1 MALPEYS
8 MNDLLESGAHFGHQ
22 KHRWNPKMEPYIFG
36 VRNNI
41 HILDLSQTIPMLY
54 QALTAVRDVT
64 KSGGRILFVGTK
76 RQGQEI
82 IANAANDCAQYYMNH
97 RWYGGTLTNWKTIS
111 KTIARLRTIEDSLDS
126 EESSG
131 LTKKEL
137 LKLNR
142 EKEKLDTSIGGIK
155 DMGGLP
161 DLIFVIDTVKE
172 QIAIQEATKLNIPIA
187 AVIDSNSNPEGITYP
202 IPGND
207 DSTKAIALYCDLI
220 SKAALDGIAQSQN
233 ETADSK
239 SIEKVKKSKKLEDAS
254 ATKEVNQDSELTV
267 QIAEEAKSE
276 GEEVK
281 IVEEISS
288 EEKETKPAK
297 DSSDKEKE
305 TEKPKKAAPKS
316 KDDSPIEVTSSKQE
330 EKVSKEVS
338 SKTEEGSE
346 SKE

>member
-1 MALPEYS
+1 MALPDYS
-8 MNDLLESGAHFGHQ
+8 MSELLEAGAHFGHQ
-22 KHRWNPKMEPYIFG
+22 KHRWNPKMEPFIFG

-41 HILDLSQTIPMLY
+41 HILDLSQTIPLLHR
-54 QALTAVRDVT
+54 ALTAVRDVT

-111 KTIARLRTIEDSLDS
+111 NTIKRLRTIEDLLDNDDL
-126 EESSG
+126 SG

-161 DLIFVIDTVKE
+161 DLIFVLDTVKE

-187 AVIDSNSNPEGITYP
+187 AVIDSNSNPDGITYP

-207 DSTKAIALYCDLI
+207 DSTKAISLFCDLI

-233 ETADSK
+233 ETSVQTETPSKVVKKRASKVKDSEVKETNSNDTDGNIELSLNSDEK
-239 SIEKVKKSKKLEDAS
+239 SIETDDAIK
-254 ATKEVNQDSELTV
+254 TSEL
-267 QIAEEAKSE
+267 KK
-276 GEEVK
+276 EEVSEN
-281 IVEEISS
+281 ISNDEEIKTES
-288 EEKETKPAK
+288 ETA
-297 DSSDKEKE
+297 D
-305 TEKPKKAAPKS
+305 
-316 KDDSPIEVTSSKQE
+316 
-330 EKVSKEVS
+330 EKVSE
-338 SKTEEGSE
+338 TSE
-346 SKE
+346 TGTSKEGEN

>member
-1 MALPEYS
+1 MALPDYS
-8 MNDLLESGAHFGHQ
+8 MSELLEAGAHFGHQ
-22 KHRWNPKMEPYIFG
+22 KHRWNPKMEPFIFG

-41 HILDLSQTIPMLY
+41 HILDLSQTIPLLHK
-54 QALTAVRDVT
+54 ALTAVRDVT

-111 KTIARLRTIEDSLDS
+111 NTIKRLRTIEDLLENDDL
-126 EESSG
+126 SG

-161 DLIFVIDTVKE
+161 DLIFVLDTVKE

-187 AVIDSNSNPEGITYP
+187 AIIDSNSNPDGVTYP

-207 DSTKAIALYCDLI
+207 DSTKSISLFCDLI

-233 ETADSK
+233 ETSADTKTAPKVTKNKNVKTKDVK
-239 SIEKVKKSKKLEDAS
+239 SDDDKAEDKEIKKKKSDKVEDSSVKKSVKKEEDKS
-254 ATKEVNQDSELTV
+254 KNSLSDEVIVAQSDA
-267 QIAEEAKSE
+267 I
-276 GEEVK
+276 EVK
-281 IVEEISS
+281 ASEIS
-288 EEKETKPAK
+288 EK
-297 DSSDKEKE
+297 KEK
-305 TEKPKKAAPKS
+305 
-316 KDDSPIEVTSSKQE
+316 
-330 EKVSKEVS
+330 
-338 SKTEEGSE
+338 
-346 SKE
+346 

>member
-1 MALPEYS
+1 VEVKPDKEVNMALPDYS
-8 MNDLLESGAHFGHQ
+8 MNELLEAGAHFGHQ
-22 KHRWNPKMEPYIFG
+22 KHRWNPKMEPFIFG

-41 HILDLSQTIPMLY
+41 HILDLSQTIPLLHR
-54 QALTAVRDVT
+54 ALTAVRDVT

-111 KTIARLRTIEDSLDS
+111 NTIKRLRSIEDLLDNDDL
-126 EESSG
+126 SG

-161 DLIFVIDTVKE
+161 DLIFVLDTVKE

-187 AVIDSNSNPEGITYP
+187 AVIDSNSDPEGITYP

-207 DSTKAIALYCDLI
+207 DSTKAISLFCDLI
-220 SKAALDGIAQSQN
+220 SKAALEGIAQSQN
-233 ETADSK
+233 ETSIKAETPAKVINKKSSKARDSEVKETNINDVDDDAEEFSNSNEK
-239 SIEKVKKSKKLEDAS
+239 SIETDDATKRSKSKK
-254 ATKEVNQDSELTV
+254 
-267 QIAEEAKSE
+267 
-276 GEEVK
+276 
-281 IVEEISS
+281 EEISENISNNEEIKNVS
-288 EEKETKPAK
+288 EPDNKKVSETSETKA
-297 DSSDKEKE
+297 
-305 TEKPKKAAPKS
+305 
-316 KDDSPIEVTSSKQE
+316 
-330 EKVSKEVS
+330 SKEDE
-338 SKTEEGSE
+338 K
-346 SKE
+346 

>member
-1 MALPEYS
+1 MALPDYS
-8 MNDLLESGAHFGHQ
+8 MSELLEAGAHFGHQ
-22 KHRWNPKMEPYIFG
+22 KHRWNPKMEPFIFG

-41 HILDLSQTIPMLY
+41 HILDLSQTIPLLHR
-54 QALTAVRDVT
+54 ALTAVRDVT

-82 IANAANDCAQYYMNH
+82 IANAANECAQYYMNH

-111 KTIARLRTIEDSLDS
+111 NTIKRLRTIEDLLDN
-126 EESSG
+126 EDLSG

-161 DLIFVIDTVKE
+161 DLIFVLDTVKE

-187 AVIDSNSNPEGITYP
+187 AVIDSNSNPDGITYP

-207 DSTKAIALYCDLI
+207 DSTKAISLFCDLI

-233 ETADSK
+233 ETSVQTETPPKGVKKRASKVKDSKVKETNSSDTDGNIELSLNSDEK
-239 SIEKVKKSKKLEDAS
+239 SIETDDAIK
-254 ATKEVNQDSELTV
+254 TSELKK
-267 QIAEEAKSE
+267 EEVSENISNDEEIKSE
-276 GEEVK
+276 
-281 IVEEISS
+281 S
-288 EEKETKPAK
+288 ETA
-297 DSSDKEKE
+297 D
-305 TEKPKKAAPKS
+305 
-316 KDDSPIEVTSSKQE
+316 
-330 EKVSKEVS
+330 EKVSETS
-338 SKTEEGSE
+338 ETEA
-346 SKE
+346 SKEDEK

>member
-1 MALPEYS
+1 MALPDYS
-8 MNDLLESGAHFGHQ
+8 MSELLEAGAHFGHQ
-22 KHRWNPKMEPYIFG
+22 KHRWNPKMEPFIFG

-41 HILDLSQTIPMLY
+41 HILDLSQTIPLLHK
-54 QALTAVRDVT
+54 ALTAVRDVT

-111 KTIARLRTIEDSLDS
+111 NTIKRLRTIEDLLENDDL
-126 EESSG
+126 SG

-161 DLIFVIDTVKE
+161 DLIFVLDTVKE

-187 AVIDSNSNPEGITYP
+187 AIIDSNSNPDGVTYP

-207 DSTKAIALYCDLI
+207 DSTKSISLFCDLI

-233 ETADSK
+233 ETSADTKTAPKVTNNKNVKTKDVK
-239 SIEKVKKSKKLEDAS
+239 SDDDKAEDKEIKKKKSDKVEDSSVKKSVKKEEDKS
-254 ATKEVNQDSELTV
+254 KNSLSDEVSVAQSDA
-267 QIAEEAKSE
+267 I
-276 GEEVK
+276 EVK
-281 IVEEISS
+281 ASEIS
-288 EEKETKPAK
+288 EK
-297 DSSDKEKE
+297 KEK
-305 TEKPKKAAPKS
+305 
-316 KDDSPIEVTSSKQE
+316 
-330 EKVSKEVS
+330 
-338 SKTEEGSE
+338 
-346 SKE
+346 

>member
-1 MALPEYS
+1 MALPDYS
-8 MNDLLESGAHFGHQ
+8 MSELLEAGAHFGHQ
-22 KHRWNPKMEPYIFG
+22 KHRWNPKMEPFIFG

-41 HILDLSQTIPMLY
+41 HILDLSQTIPLLHK
-54 QALTAVRDVT
+54 ALTAVRDVT

-111 KTIARLRTIEDSLDS
+111 NTIKRLRTIEDLLENDDL
-126 EESSG
+126 SG

-161 DLIFVIDTVKE
+161 DLIFVLDTVKE

-187 AVIDSNSNPEGITYP
+187 AIIDSNSNPDGVTYP

-207 DSTKAIALYCDLI
+207 DSTKSISLFCDLI

-233 ETADSK
+233 ETSADTKTAPKVTKNKNVKTKDVK
-239 SIEKVKKSKKLEDAS
+239 SDDDKAEDKEIKKKKSDKVEDSSVKKSVKKEEDKS
-254 ATKEVNQDSELTV
+254 KNSLSDEVSVAQSDA
-267 QIAEEAKSE
+267 I
-276 GEEVK
+276 EVK
-281 IVEEISS
+281 ASDISEK
-288 EEKETKPAK
+288 EEK
-297 DSSDKEKE
+297 
-305 TEKPKKAAPKS
+305 
-316 KDDSPIEVTSSKQE
+316 
-330 EKVSKEVS
+330 
-338 SKTEEGSE
+338 
-346 SKE
+346 

>member
-1 MALPEYS
+1 MALPDYS
-8 MNDLLESGAHFGHQ
+8 MSELLEAGAHFGHQ
-22 KHRWNPKMEPYIFG
+22 KHRWNPKMEPFIFG

-41 HILDLSQTIPMLY
+41 HILDLSQTIPLLHK
-54 QALTAVRDVT
+54 ALTAVRDVT

-111 KTIARLRTIEDSLDS
+111 NTIKRLRTIEDLLDNDDL
-126 EESSG
+126 SG

-161 DLIFVIDTVKE
+161 DLIFVLDTVKE

-187 AVIDSNSNPEGITYP
+187 AIIDSNSNPDGVTYP

-207 DSTKAIALYCDLI
+207 DSTKSISLFCGLI

-233 ETADSK
+233 EISTNTETAPKVTKNKTVKTKDTKSDDDKAEDKEIKKKKSDKVKDSA
-239 SIEKVKKSKKLEDAS
+239 VKKSEEKKEDKPKNPLSDEAS
-254 ATKEVNQDSELTV
+254 VAQSDA
-267 QIAEEAKSE
+267 I
-276 GEEVK
+276 EVK
-281 IVEEISS
+281 ALEISEK
-288 EEKETKPAK
+288 EEK
-297 DSSDKEKE
+297 
-305 TEKPKKAAPKS
+305 
-316 KDDSPIEVTSSKQE
+316 
-330 EKVSKEVS
+330 
-338 SKTEEGSE
+338 
-346 SKE
+346 

>member
-1 MALPEYS
+1 MALPDYS
-8 MNDLLESGAHFGHQ
+8 MSELLEAGAHFGHQ
-22 KHRWNPKMEPYIFG
+22 KHRWNPKMEPFIFG

-41 HILDLSQTIPMLY
+41 HILDLSQTIPLLHR
-54 QALTAVRDVT
+54 ALTAVRDVT

-111 KTIARLRTIEDSLDS
+111 NTIKRLRTIEDLLDN
-126 EESSG
+126 EDLSG

-161 DLIFVIDTVKE
+161 DLIFVLDTVKE

-187 AVIDSNSNPEGITYP
+187 ALIDSNSDPDGITYP

-207 DSTKAIALYCDLI
+207 DSTKAISLFCDLI
-220 SKAALDGIAQSQN
+220 SKAALEGIAQSQN
-233 ETADSK
+233 ETSVQTETAQKVVKKKASKAKNSKVKDANNDGKGDNIEESVNSNEK
-239 SIEKVKKSKKLEDAS
+239 SIETDDN
-254 ATKEVNQDSELTV
+254 TKTSELKKNEV
-267 QIAEEAKSE
+267 SE
-276 GEEVK
+276 NLSND
-281 IVEEISS
+281 EEIKT
-288 EEKETKPAK
+288 EPEPA
-297 DSSDKEKE
+297 
-305 TEKPKKAAPKS
+305 
-316 KDDSPIEVTSSKQE
+316 E
-330 EKVSKEVS
+330 EKVSETSEKEAS
-338 SKTEEGSE
+338 EED
-346 SKE
+346 KK

>member
-1 MALPEYS
+1 MALPDYS
-8 MNDLLESGAHFGHQ
+8 MSELLEAGAHFGHQ
-22 KHRWNPKMEPYIFG
+22 KHRWNPKMEPFIFG

-41 HILDLSQTIPMLY
+41 HILDLSQTIPLLHR
-54 QALTAVRDVT
+54 ALTAVRDVT

-111 KTIARLRTIEDSLDS
+111 NTIKRLRTIEDLLDNDDL
-126 EESSG
+126 SG

-161 DLIFVIDTVKE
+161 DLIFVLDTVKE

-187 AVIDSNSNPEGITYP
+187 AVIDSNSNPDGITYP

-207 DSTKAIALYCDLI
+207 DSTKAISLFCDLI

-233 ETADSK
+233 ETSVQTETPPKVVKKRASKVKDSEVKEANGNDTDDNIELSLNSDEK
-239 SIEKVKKSKKLEDAS
+239 SIETDDAIK
-254 ATKEVNQDSELTV
+254 TSEL
-267 QIAEEAKSE
+267 KK
-276 GEEVK
+276 EEVSEN
-281 IVEEISS
+281 ISNDEEIKTES
-288 EEKETKPAK
+288 ETADEKISET
-297 DSSDKEKE
+297 SE
-305 TEKPKKAAPKS
+305 TEA
-316 KDDSPIEVTSSKQE
+316 
-330 EKVSKEVS
+330 SKEDE
-338 SKTEEGSE
+338 K
-346 SKE
+346 

>member
-1 MALPEYS
+1 VEVKPDKEVNMALPDYS
-8 MNDLLESGAHFGHQ
+8 MSELLEAGAHFGHQ
-22 KHRWNPKMEPYIFG
+22 KHRWNPKMEPFIFG

-41 HILDLSQTIPMLY
+41 HILDLSQTIPLLHR
-54 QALTAVRDVT
+54 ALTAVRDVT

-111 KTIARLRTIEDSLDS
+111 NTIKRLRTIEDLLDNDDL
-126 EESSG
+126 SG

-161 DLIFVIDTVKE
+161 DLIFVLDTVKE

-187 AVIDSNSNPEGITYP
+187 AIIDSNSNPDGVTYP

-207 DSTKAIALYCDLI
+207 DSTKSISLFCDLI

-233 ETADSK
+233 ETSTDTETAPKVTKNKNVKTKDVKSDDDKAEEKEIKTNKSDKTEDSA
-239 SIEKVKKSKKLEDAS
+239 VKK
-254 ATKEVNQDSELTV
+254 
-267 QIAEEAKSE
+267 
-276 GEEVK
+276 
-281 IVEEISS
+281 S
-288 EEKETKPAK
+288 EEKEEDESKNPLSDEGDEASVAK
-297 DSSDKEKE
+297 SDS
-305 TEKPKKAAPKS
+305 
-316 KDDSPIEVTSSKQE
+316 IE
-330 EKVSKEVS
+330 EKVSEISEKEE
-338 SKTEEGSE
+338 K
-346 SKE
+346 

>member
-1 MALPEYS
+1 MALPDYS
-8 MNDLLESGAHFGHQ
+8 MSELLEAGAHFGHQ
-22 KHRWNPKMEPYIFG
+22 KHRWNPKMEPFIFG

-41 HILDLSQTIPMLY
+41 HILDLSQTIPLLHR
-54 QALTAVRDVT
+54 ALTAVRDVT

-111 KTIARLRTIEDSLDS
+111 NTIKRLRTIEDLLENDDL
-126 EESSG
+126 SG

-161 DLIFVIDTVKE
+161 DLIFVLDTVKE

-187 AVIDSNSNPEGITYP
+187 AIIDSNSNPDGVTYP

-207 DSTKAIALYCDLI
+207 DSTKSISLFCDLI

-233 ETADSK
+233 ETSADTKTAPKVTKNKNVKTKDVK
-239 SIEKVKKSKKLEDAS
+239 SDEDKAEDKEIKTKKSDKIEDSPVKKSKEKEEDESKNPSSDLES
-254 ATKEVNQDSELTV
+254 V
-267 QIAEEAKSE
+267 AKS
-276 GEEVK
+276 
-281 IVEEISS
+281 
-288 EEKETKPAK
+288 
-297 DSSDKEKE
+297 DS
-305 TEKPKKAAPKS
+305 T
-316 KDDSPIEVTSSKQE
+316 E
-330 EKVSKEVS
+330 EKVLEISEKEE
-338 SKTEEGSE
+338 K
-346 SKE
+346 

>member
-1 MALPEYS
+1 MALPDYS
-8 MNDLLESGAHFGHQ
+8 MSELLEAGAHFGHQ
-22 KHRWNPKMEPYIFG
+22 KHRWNPKMEPFIFG

-41 HILDLSQTIPMLY
+41 HILDLSQTIPLLHR
-54 QALTAVRDVT
+54 ALTAVRDVT

-111 KTIARLRTIEDSLDS
+111 NTIKRLRTIEDLLDNDDL
-126 EESSG
+126 SG

-161 DLIFVIDTVKE
+161 DLIFVLDTVKE

-187 AVIDSNSNPEGITYP
+187 AIIDSNSNPDGVTYP

-207 DSTKAIALYCDLI
+207 DSTKSISLFCDLI

-233 ETADSK
+233 ETSADTKTAPKVTKNKNVKTKDVKTDDDKAEDKEIKKKK
-239 SIEKVKKSKKLEDAS
+239 SDKVEDSSVKKSVKKEEDKS
-254 ATKEVNQDSELTV
+254 KNSLSDEVSVAQSDA
-267 QIAEEAKSE
+267 I
-276 GEEVK
+276 EVK
-281 IVEEISS
+281 ASEIS
-288 EEKETKPAK
+288 EK
-297 DSSDKEKE
+297 KEK
-305 TEKPKKAAPKS
+305 
-316 KDDSPIEVTSSKQE
+316 
-330 EKVSKEVS
+330 
-338 SKTEEGSE
+338 
-346 SKE
+346 

>member
-1 MALPEYS
+1 MALPDYS
-8 MNDLLESGAHFGHQ
+8 MSELLEAGAHFGHQ
-22 KHRWNPKMEPYIFG
+22 KHRWNPKMEPFIFG

-41 HILDLSQTIPMLY
+41 HILDLSQTIPLLHR
-54 QALTAVRDVT
+54 ALTAVRDVT

-111 KTIARLRTIEDSLDS
+111 NTIKRLRTIEDLLDNDDL
-126 EESSG
+126 SG

-161 DLIFVIDTVKE
+161 DLIFVLDTVKE

-187 AVIDSNSNPEGITYP
+187 AVIDSNSDPDGITYP

-207 DSTKAIALYCDLI
+207 DSTKAISLFCDLI

-233 ETADSK
+233 ETSVQTETPPKVVKKRASKVKDSEVKETNSNDTDGNIELSLNSDEK
-239 SIEKVKKSKKLEDAS
+239 SIETDDAIK
-254 ATKEVNQDSELTV
+254 TSEL
-267 QIAEEAKSE
+267 KK
-276 GEEVK
+276 EEVSEN
-281 IVEEISS
+281 ISNDEEIKTES
-288 EEKETKPAK
+288 ETA
-297 DSSDKEKE
+297 D
-305 TEKPKKAAPKS
+305 
-316 KDDSPIEVTSSKQE
+316 
-330 EKVSKEVS
+330 EKVSETS
-338 SKTEEGSE
+338 ETEA
-346 SKE
+346 SKEDEK

>member
-1 MALPEYS
+1 MALPDYS
-8 MNDLLESGAHFGHQ
+8 MSELLEAGAHFGHQ
-22 KHRWNPKMEPYIFG
+22 KHRWNPKMEPFIFG

-41 HILDLSQTIPMLY
+41 HILDLSQTIPLLHR
-54 QALTAVRDVT
+54 ALTAVRDVT

-111 KTIARLRTIEDSLDS
+111 NTIKRLRTIEDLLDN
-126 EESSG
+126 EDLSG

-161 DLIFVIDTVKE
+161 DLIFVLDTVKE

-187 AVIDSNSNPEGITYP
+187 ALIDSNSDPDGITYP

-207 DSTKAIALYCDLI
+207 DSTKAISLFCDLI
-220 SKAALDGIAQSQN
+220 SKAALEGIAQSQN
-233 ETADSK
+233 ETSVQTETAQKVVKKKASKAKNSKVKDANNDGKGDNIEESVNSDEK
-239 SIEKVKKSKKLEDAS
+239 SIETDDDTKS
-254 ATKEVNQDSELTV
+254 SELKKDEV
-267 QIAEEAKSE
+267 SE
-276 GEEVK
+276 NL
-281 IVEEISS
+281 SN
-288 EEKETKPAK
+288 
-297 DSSDKEKE
+297 DKEIKTEPE
-305 TEKPKKAAPKS
+305 TAEK
-316 KDDSPIEVTSSKQE
+316 
-330 EKVSKEVS
+330 KVSKTSEKEAS
-338 SKTEEGSE
+338 EED
-346 SKE
+346 KK

>member
-1 MALPEYS
+1 MALPDYS
-8 MNDLLESGAHFGHQ
+8 MSELLEAGAHFGHQ
-22 KHRWNPKMEPYIFG
+22 KHRWNPKMEPFIFG

-41 HILDLSQTIPMLY
+41 HILDLSQTIPLLHR
-54 QALTAVRDVT
+54 ALTAVRDVT

-111 KTIARLRTIEDSLDS
+111 NTIKRLRTIEDLLENDDL
-126 EESSG
+126 SG

-161 DLIFVIDTVKE
+161 DLIFVLDTVKE

-187 AVIDSNSNPEGITYP
+187 AIIDSNSNPDGVTYP

-207 DSTKAIALYCDLI
+207 DSTKSISLFCDLI

-233 ETADSK
+233 ETSADTKTAPKVAKNKNVKTKDDKTEDDKAEDKEIKMKK
-239 SIEKVKKSKKLEDAS
+239 SDKSEVNAVKK
-254 ATKEVNQDSELTV
+254 
-267 QIAEEAKSE
+267 
-276 GEEVK
+276 
-281 IVEEISS
+281 S
-288 EEKETKPAK
+288 EEKEEHDSKNPSSHEERVTKS
-297 DSSDKEKE
+297 DS
-305 TEKPKKAAPKS
+305 T
-316 KDDSPIEVTSSKQE
+316 E
-330 EKVSKEVS
+330 EKVSEISEKEE
-338 SKTEEGSE
+338 K
-346 SKE
+346 

>member
-1 MALPEYS
+1 MALPDYS
-8 MNDLLESGAHFGHQ
+8 MSELLEAGAHFGHQ
-22 KHRWNPKMEPYIFG
+22 KHRWNPKMEPFIFG

-41 HILDLSQTIPMLY
+41 HILDLSQTIPLLHK
-54 QALTAVRDVT
+54 ALTAVRDVT

-111 KTIARLRTIEDSLDS
+111 NTIKRLRTIEDLLENEDL
-126 EESSG
+126 SG

-161 DLIFVIDTVKE
+161 DLIFVLDTVKE

-187 AVIDSNSNPEGITYP
+187 AIIDSNSNPDGVTYP

-207 DSTKAIALYCDLI
+207 DSTKSISLFCDLI

-233 ETADSK
+233 ETSADTKTAPKVAKNKNVKTKDDKTEDDKAEDKEIKMKK
-239 SIEKVKKSKKLEDAS
+239 SDKSEVNAVKK
-254 ATKEVNQDSELTV
+254 
-267 QIAEEAKSE
+267 
-276 GEEVK
+276 
-281 IVEEISS
+281 S
-288 EEKETKPAK
+288 EEKEEHDSKNPSSHEESVTKS
-297 DSSDKEKE
+297 DS
-305 TEKPKKAAPKS
+305 T
-316 KDDSPIEVTSSKQE
+316 E
-330 EKVSKEVS
+330 EKVSEISEKEE
-338 SKTEEGSE
+338 K
-346 SKE
+346 K

>member
-1 MALPEYS
+1 MALPDYS
-8 MNDLLESGAHFGHQ
+8 MSELLEAGAHFGHQ
-22 KHRWNPKMEPYIFG
+22 KHRWNPKMEPFIFG

-41 HILDLSQTIPMLY
+41 HILDLSQTIPLLHR
-54 QALTAVRDVT
+54 ALTAVRDVT

-111 KTIARLRTIEDSLDS
+111 NTIKRLRTIEDLLDNDDL
-126 EESSG
+126 SG

-161 DLIFVIDTVKE
+161 DLIFVLDTVKE

-187 AVIDSNSNPEGITYP
+187 AVIDSNSNPDGITYP

-207 DSTKAIALYCDLI
+207 DSTKAISLFCDLI
-220 SKAALDGIAQSQN
+220 SKAALDGIAQYQN
-233 ETADSK
+233 ETSVQTETPPKVVKKKASKVKDSEVKETNSNDTGGSIELSLNSDEK
-239 SIEKVKKSKKLEDAS
+239 SIETDDAIKTPELKK
-254 ATKEVNQDSELTV
+254 
-267 QIAEEAKSE
+267 
-276 GEEVK
+276 EEVSEN
-281 IVEEISS
+281 ISNDEEIKTES
-288 EEKETKPAK
+288 EPA
-297 DSSDKEKE
+297 D
-305 TEKPKKAAPKS
+305 
-316 KDDSPIEVTSSKQE
+316 
-330 EKVSKEVS
+330 EKVSETS
-338 SKTEEGSE
+338 ETEA
-346 SKE
+346 SKEDEK

>member
-1 MALPEYS
+1 VEVKPDKEVNMALPDYS
-8 MNDLLESGAHFGHQ
+8 MSELLEAGAHFGHQ
-22 KHRWNPKMEPYIFG
+22 KHRWNPKMEPFIFG

-41 HILDLSQTIPMLY
+41 HILDLSQTIPLLHR
-54 QALTAVRDVT
+54 ALTAVRDVT

-111 KTIARLRTIEDSLDS
+111 NTIKRLRTIEDLLDNDDL
-126 EESSG
+126 SG

-161 DLIFVIDTVKE
+161 DLIFVLDTVKE

-187 AVIDSNSNPEGITYP
+187 AIIDSNSNPDGVTYP

-207 DSTKAIALYCDLI
+207 DSTKSISLFCDLI

-233 ETADSK
+233 ETS
-239 SIEKVKKSKKLEDAS
+239 
-254 ATKEVNQDSELTV
+254 TDSETSPKV
-267 QIAEEAKSE
+267 TKNKNVKAKDTKSE
-276 GEEVK
+276 GDKAEDK
-281 IVEEISS
+281 EIKAKKSDKTGDSALKKS
-288 EEKETKPAK
+288 EEKEEDESKSSLSDEASVA
-297 DSSDKEKE
+297 DS
-305 TEKPKKAAPKS
+305 
-316 KDDSPIEVTSSKQE
+316 DSIE
-330 EKVSKEVS
+330 EKVSEISEKEE
-338 SKTEEGSE
+338 K
-346 SKE
+346 

>member
-1 MALPEYS
+1 MALPDYS
-8 MNDLLESGAHFGHQ
+8 MSELLEAGAHFGHQ
-22 KHRWNPKMEPYIFG
+22 KHRWNPKMEPFIFG

-41 HILDLSQTIPMLY
+41 HILDLSQTIPLLHK
-54 QALTAVRDVT
+54 ALTAVRDVT

-111 KTIARLRTIEDSLDS
+111 NTIKRLRTIEDLLDNDDL
-126 EESSG
+126 SG

-161 DLIFVIDTVKE
+161 DLIFVLDTVKE

-187 AVIDSNSNPEGITYP
+187 AIIDSNSNPDGVTYP

-207 DSTKAIALYCDLI
+207 DSTKSISLFCDLI

-233 ETADSK
+233 ETSTDTETAPKVTKNKNVKTKDVKSDDDKAEDKEIKKKKSDKVEDS
-239 SIEKVKKSKKLEDAS
+239 SVKKSVKKEEDKS
-254 ATKEVNQDSELTV
+254 KNSLSDEVSVAQSDA
-267 QIAEEAKSE
+267 I
-276 GEEVK
+276 EVK
-281 IVEEISS
+281 ASEISEK
-288 EEKETKPAK
+288 EEK
-297 DSSDKEKE
+297 
-305 TEKPKKAAPKS
+305 
-316 KDDSPIEVTSSKQE
+316 
-330 EKVSKEVS
+330 
-338 SKTEEGSE
+338 
-346 SKE
+346 

>member
-1 MALPEYS
+1 MALPDYS
-8 MNDLLESGAHFGHQ
+8 MSELLEAGAHFGHQ
-22 KHRWNPKMEPYIFG
+22 KHRWNPKMEPFIFG

-41 HILDLSQTIPMLY
+41 HILDLSQTIPLLHK
-54 QALTAVRDVT
+54 ALTAVRDVT

-111 KTIARLRTIEDSLDS
+111 NTIKRLRTIEDLLENDDL
-126 EESSG
+126 SG

-161 DLIFVIDTVKE
+161 DLIFVLDTVKE

-187 AVIDSNSNPEGITYP
+187 AIIDSNSNPDGVTYP

-207 DSTKAIALYCDLI
+207 DSTKSISLFCDLI

-233 ETADSK
+233 ETSADTKTAPKVTKNKNVKTKDVK
-239 SIEKVKKSKKLEDAS
+239 SDDGKAEDKEIKKKKSDKVEDSSVKKSVKKEEDKS
-254 ATKEVNQDSELTV
+254 KNSLSDEVSVAQSDA
-267 QIAEEAKSE
+267 I
-276 GEEVK
+276 EVK
-281 IVEEISS
+281 ASEISEK
-288 EEKETKPAK
+288 EEK
-297 DSSDKEKE
+297 
-305 TEKPKKAAPKS
+305 
-316 KDDSPIEVTSSKQE
+316 
-330 EKVSKEVS
+330 
-338 SKTEEGSE
+338 
-346 SKE
+346 

>member
-1 MALPEYS
+1 MALPDYS
-8 MNDLLESGAHFGHQ
+8 MSELLEAGAHFGHQ
-22 KHRWNPKMEPYIFG
+22 KHRWNPKMEPFIFG

-41 HILDLSQTIPMLY
+41 HILDLSQTIPLLHR
-54 QALTAVRDVT
+54 ALTAVRDVT

-111 KTIARLRTIEDSLDS
+111 NTIKRLRTIEDLLDNDDL
-126 EESSG
+126 SG

-161 DLIFVIDTVKE
+161 DLIFVLDTVKE

-187 AVIDSNSNPEGITYP
+187 AIIDSNSNPDGVTYP

-207 DSTKAIALYCDLI
+207 DSTKSISLFCDLI

-233 ETADSK
+233 ETSTDTETAPKVTKNKNVKTKDVKSDDDKAEEKEIKTSK
-239 SIEKVKKSKKLEDAS
+239 SDKTEDSAVKKS
-254 ATKEVNQDSELTV
+254 
-267 QIAEEAKSE
+267 EEKSE
-276 GEEVK
+276 DESKNPLSDEA
-281 IVEEISS
+281 IV
-288 EEKETKPAK
+288 A
-297 DSSDKEKE
+297 DS
-305 TEKPKKAAPKS
+305 
-316 KDDSPIEVTSSKQE
+316 DSIE
-330 EKVSKEVS
+330 EKVSEISEKEE
-338 SKTEEGSE
+338 K
-346 SKE
+346 

>member
-1 MALPEYS
+1 MALPDYS
-8 MNDLLESGAHFGHQ
+8 MSELLEAGAHFGHQ
-22 KHRWNPKMEPYIFG
+22 KHRWNPKMEPFIFD

-41 HILDLSQTIPMLY
+41 HILDLSQTIPLLHR
-54 QALTAVRDVT
+54 ALSAVRDVT

-111 KTIARLRTIEDSLDS
+111 NTIKRLRTIEDLLDN
-126 EESSG
+126 EDLSG

-187 AVIDSNSNPEGITYP
+187 AVIDSNSDPDGITYP

-207 DSTKAIALYCDLI
+207 DSTKAISLFCDLI

-233 ETADSK
+233 ETSVQK
-239 SIEKVKKSKKLEDAS
+239 ETSPKVKKNKSSKVKNS
-254 ATKEVNQDSELTV
+254 EVNKNNSDDTEGYVEKSLNSDEISVDNNDSTRASEL
-267 QIAEEAKSE
+267 
-276 GEEVK
+276 
-281 IVEEISS
+281 
-288 EEKETKPAK
+288 
-297 DSSDKEKE
+297 
-305 TEKPKKAAPKS
+305 KK
-316 KDDSPIEVTSSKQE
+316 
-330 EKVSKEVS
+330 EKVSKKLSNDEEV
-338 SKTEEGSE
+338 KTVSEPDEKKLSE
-346 SKE
+346 SSEKETSEEDEK

>member
-1 MALPEYS
+1 MALPDYS
-8 MNDLLESGAHFGHQ
+8 MSELLEAGAHFGHQ
-22 KHRWNPKMEPYIFG
+22 KHRWNPKMEPFIFG

-41 HILDLSQTIPMLY
+41 HILDLSQTIPLLHK
-54 QALTAVRDVT
+54 ALTAVRDVT

-111 KTIARLRTIEDSLDS
+111 NTIKRLRTIEDLLENDDL
-126 EESSG
+126 SG

-161 DLIFVIDTVKE
+161 DLIFVLDTVKE

-187 AVIDSNSNPEGITYP
+187 AIIDSNSNPDGVTYP

-207 DSTKAIALYCDLI
+207 DSTKSISLFCDLI

-233 ETADSK
+233 ETSADTKTAPKVTKNKNVKTKDVK
-239 SIEKVKKSKKLEDAS
+239 SDDDKAEDKEIKKKKSDKVEDSSVKKSVKKEEDKS
-254 ATKEVNQDSELTV
+254 KNSLSDEVSVAQSDA
-267 QIAEEAKSE
+267 I
-276 GEEVK
+276 EVK
-281 IVEEISS
+281 ASEISEK
-288 EEKETKPAK
+288 EEK
-297 DSSDKEKE
+297 
-305 TEKPKKAAPKS
+305 
-316 KDDSPIEVTSSKQE
+316 
-330 EKVSKEVS
+330 
-338 SKTEEGSE
+338 
-346 SKE
+346 

>member
-1 MALPEYS
+1 MALPDYS
-8 MNDLLESGAHFGHQ
+8 MSELLEAGAHFGHQ
-22 KHRWNPKMEPYIFG
+22 KHRWNPKMEPFIFG

-41 HILDLSQTIPMLY
+41 HILDLSQTIPLLHR
-54 QALTAVRDVT
+54 ALTAVRDVT

-111 KTIARLRTIEDSLDS
+111 NTIKRLRTIEDLLDNDDL
-126 EESSG
+126 SG

-161 DLIFVIDTVKE
+161 DLIFVLDTVKE

-187 AVIDSNSNPEGITYP
+187 AIIDSNSNPDGVTYP

-207 DSTKAIALYCDLI
+207 DSTKSISLFCDLI

-233 ETADSK
+233 ETSTDTETAPKVTKNKNVKTKDIKSDDDKAEEKEIKTNKSDKTEDSA
-239 SIEKVKKSKKLEDAS
+239 VKK
-254 ATKEVNQDSELTV
+254 
-267 QIAEEAKSE
+267 
-276 GEEVK
+276 
-281 IVEEISS
+281 S
-288 EEKETKPAK
+288 EEKEEDESKNPLSDEGDEASVAK
-297 DSSDKEKE
+297 SDS
-305 TEKPKKAAPKS
+305 
-316 KDDSPIEVTSSKQE
+316 IE
-330 EKVSKEVS
+330 EKVSEISEKEE
-338 SKTEEGSE
+338 K
-346 SKE
+346 

>member
-1 MALPEYS
+1 MALPDYS
-8 MNDLLESGAHFGHQ
+8 MSELLEAGAHFGHQ
-22 KHRWNPKMEPYIFG
+22 KHRWNPKMEPFIFG

-41 HILDLSQTIPMLY
+41 HILDLSQTIPLLHR
-54 QALTAVRDVT
+54 ALTAVRDVT

-111 KTIARLRTIEDSLDS
+111 NTIKRLRTIEDLLDN
-126 EESSG
+126 EDLSG

-161 DLIFVIDTVKE
+161 DLIFVLDTVKE

-187 AVIDSNSNPEGITYP
+187 ALIDSNSDPDGITYP

-207 DSTKAIALYCDLI
+207 DSTKAISLFCDLI
-220 SKAALDGIAQSQN
+220 SKAALEGIAQSQN
-233 ETADSK
+233 ETSVQTETAQKVVKKKASKAKNSKVKEANNDGKGDNIEESVNSDEK
-239 SIEKVKKSKKLEDAS
+239 SIETNDDIKI
-254 ATKEVNQDSELTV
+254 SELKKDEV
-267 QIAEEAKSE
+267 SE
-276 GEEVK
+276 NLSND
-281 IVEEISS
+281 EEI
-288 EEKETKPAK
+288 K
-297 DSSDKEKE
+297 
-305 TEKPKKAAPKS
+305 TEPEFA
-316 KDDSPIEVTSSKQE
+316 E
-330 EKVSKEVS
+330 EKVLETSEKEAS
-338 SKTEEGSE
+338 EED
-346 SKE
+346 KK

>member
-1 MALPEYS
+1 MALPDYS
-8 MNDLLESGAHFGHQ
+8 MSELLEAGAHFGHQ
-22 KHRWNPKMEPYIFG
+22 KHRWNPKMEPFIFG

-41 HILDLSQTIPMLY
+41 HILDLSQTIPLLHK
-54 QALTAVRDVT
+54 ALTAVRDVT

-111 KTIARLRTIEDSLDS
+111 NTIKRLRTIEDVLDNDDL
-126 EESSG
+126 SG

-161 DLIFVIDTVKE
+161 DLIFVLDTVKE

-187 AVIDSNSNPEGITYP
+187 AIIDSNSNPDGITYP

-207 DSTKAIALYCDLI
+207 DSTKAISLFCDLI
-220 SKAALDGIAQSQN
+220 SKAALEGIAQSQN
-233 ETADSK
+233 ETSVQTETAQKVVKKKASKAKNSKVKDANNDGKGDNIEESVNSDEK
-239 SIEKVKKSKKLEDAS
+239 SIETDDDTKS
-254 ATKEVNQDSELTV
+254 SELKKDEV
-267 QIAEEAKSE
+267 SE
-276 GEEVK
+276 NL
-281 IVEEISS
+281 SN
-288 EEKETKPAK
+288 
-297 DSSDKEKE
+297 DKEIKTEPE
-305 TEKPKKAAPKS
+305 TA
-316 KDDSPIEVTSSKQE
+316 E
-330 EKVSKEVS
+330 EKVSKTSEKEAS
-338 SKTEEGSE
+338 EEG
-346 SKE
+346 KK

>member
-1 MALPEYS
+1 MALPDYS
-8 MNDLLESGAHFGHQ
+8 MSELLEAGAHFGHQ
-22 KHRWNPKMEPYIFG
+22 KHRWNPKMEPFIFG

-41 HILDLSQTIPMLY
+41 HILDLSQTIPLLHR
-54 QALTAVRDVT
+54 ALTAVRDVT

-111 KTIARLRTIEDSLDS
+111 NTINRLRTIEDLLDNDDL
-126 EESSG
+126 SG

-161 DLIFVIDTVKE
+161 DLIFVLDTVKE

-187 AVIDSNSNPEGITYP
+187 AIIDSNSNPDGVTYP

-207 DSTKAIALYCDLI
+207 DSTKSISLFCDLI

-233 ETADSK
+233 ETSTDTETAPKVTKNKNVKTKDVKSDDDKAEEKEIKTNKSDKTEDSA
-239 SIEKVKKSKKLEDAS
+239 VKK
-254 ATKEVNQDSELTV
+254 
-267 QIAEEAKSE
+267 
-276 GEEVK
+276 
-281 IVEEISS
+281 S
-288 EEKETKPAK
+288 EEKEEDESKNPLSDEGDEASVAK
-297 DSSDKEKE
+297 SDS
-305 TEKPKKAAPKS
+305 
-316 KDDSPIEVTSSKQE
+316 IE
-330 EKVSKEVS
+330 EKVSEISEKEE
-338 SKTEEGSE
+338 K
-346 SKE
+346 

>member
-1 MALPEYS
+1 MALPDYS
-8 MNDLLESGAHFGHQ
+8 MSELLEAGAHFGHQ
-22 KHRWNPKMEPYIFG
+22 KHRWNPKMEPFIFG

-41 HILDLSQTIPMLY
+41 HILDLSQTIPLLHR
-54 QALTAVRDVT
+54 ALTAVRDVT
-64 KSGGRILFVGTK
+64 RSGGRILFVGTK

-111 KTIARLRTIEDSLDS
+111 NTIKRLRTIEDLLDNDDL
-126 EESSG
+126 SG

-161 DLIFVIDTVKE
+161 DLIFVLDTVKE

-187 AVIDSNSNPEGITYP
+187 AIIDSNSNPDGVTYP

-207 DSTKAIALYCDLI
+207 DSTKSISLFCDLI

-233 ETADSK
+233 ETSTDTETAPKVTKNKNVKTKDVKSDDDKAEEKEIKTNKSDKTEDSA
-239 SIEKVKKSKKLEDAS
+239 VKK
-254 ATKEVNQDSELTV
+254 
-267 QIAEEAKSE
+267 
-276 GEEVK
+276 
-281 IVEEISS
+281 S
-288 EEKETKPAK
+288 EEKEEDESKNPLSDEGDEASVAK
-297 DSSDKEKE
+297 SDS
-305 TEKPKKAAPKS
+305 
-316 KDDSPIEVTSSKQE
+316 IE
-330 EKVSKEVS
+330 EKVSEISEKEE
-338 SKTEEGSE
+338 K
-346 SKE
+346 

>member
-1 MALPEYS
+1 MALPDYS
-8 MNDLLESGAHFGHQ
+8 MSELLEAGAHFGHQ
-22 KHRWNPKMEPYIFG
+22 KHRWNPKMEPFIFD

-41 HILDLSQTIPMLY
+41 HILDLSQTIPLLHR
-54 QALTAVRDVT
+54 ALSAVRDVT

-111 KTIARLRTIEDSLDS
+111 NTIKRLRTIEDLLDNDDL
-126 EESSG
+126 SG

-187 AVIDSNSNPEGITYP
+187 AVIDSNSDPDGITYP

-207 DSTKAIALYCDLI
+207 DSTKAISLFCDLI

-233 ETADSK
+233 ETSVQK
-239 SIEKVKKSKKLEDAS
+239 ETSPKVKKNKSSKVKNS
-254 ATKEVNQDSELTV
+254 EVNKNNSDDTEGYVEKSLNSDEISVDNNDSTRASEL
-267 QIAEEAKSE
+267 
-276 GEEVK
+276 
-281 IVEEISS
+281 
-288 EEKETKPAK
+288 
-297 DSSDKEKE
+297 
-305 TEKPKKAAPKS
+305 KK
-316 KDDSPIEVTSSKQE
+316 
-330 EKVSKEVS
+330 EKVSKKLSNDEEV
-338 SKTEEGSE
+338 KTVSEPDEKKLSE
-346 SKE
+346 SSEKETSEEDEK

>member
-36 VRNNI
+36 IKNNI
-41 HILDLSQTIPMLY
+41 HILDLSQTIPLLY
-54 QALTAVRDVT
+54 HALAAVRDVT

-111 KTIARLRTIEDSLDS
+111 KTIARLRSIEESLES

-142 EKEKLDTSIGGIK
+142 EKDKLDTSIGGIK

-161 DLIFVIDTVKE
+161 DLIFVLDTVKE

-207 DSTKAIALYCDLI
+207 DSTKAISLFCNLI
-220 SKAALDGIAQSQN
+220 SKAALDGIAQSQS
-233 ETADSK
+233 ETADGPV
-239 SIEKVKKSKKLEDAS
+239 IEKVKKDKPTEASPKAEESKPAEDVAPKAEESKPAEEPSIEAEEDSKKED
-254 ATKEVNQDSELTV
+254 
-267 QIAEEAKSE
+267 
-276 GEEVK
+276 
-281 IVEEISS
+281 
-288 EEKETKPAK
+288 
-297 DSSDKEKE
+297 
-305 TEKPKKAAPKS
+305 
-316 KDDSPIEVTSSKQE
+316 
-330 EKVSKEVS
+330 
-338 SKTEEGSE
+338 
-346 SKE
+346 

>member
-1 MALPEYS
+1 MALPDYS
-8 MNDLLESGAHFGHQ
+8 MSELLEAGAHFGHQ
-22 KHRWNPKMEPYIFG
+22 KHRWNPKMEPFIFG

-41 HILDLSQTIPMLY
+41 HILDLSQTIPLLHR
-54 QALTAVRDVT
+54 ALTAVRDVT

-111 KTIARLRTIEDSLDS
+111 NTIKRLRTIEDLLDNDDL
-126 EESSG
+126 SG

-161 DLIFVIDTVKE
+161 DLIFVLDTVKE

-187 AVIDSNSNPEGITYP
+187 AVIDSNSNPDGITYP

-207 DSTKAIALYCDLI
+207 DSTKAISLFCDLI

-233 ETADSK
+233 ETSVQTETPPKVAKKRASKVKDSEVKETNSNDTDGNIELSLNSDEK
-239 SIEKVKKSKKLEDAS
+239 SIETDDAIK
-254 ATKEVNQDSELTV
+254 TSEL
-267 QIAEEAKSE
+267 KK
-276 GEEVK
+276 EEVSEN
-281 IVEEISS
+281 ISNDEEIKTES
-288 EEKETKPAK
+288 ETA
-297 DSSDKEKE
+297 D
-305 TEKPKKAAPKS
+305 
-316 KDDSPIEVTSSKQE
+316 
-330 EKVSKEVS
+330 EKVSETS
-338 SKTEEGSE
+338 ETEA
-346 SKE
+346 SKEDEK

>member
-1 MALPEYS
+1 MALPDYS
-8 MNDLLESGAHFGHQ
+8 MSELLEAGAHFGHQ
-22 KHRWNPKMEPYIFG
+22 KHRWNPKMEPFIFD

-41 HILDLSQTIPMLY
+41 HILDLSQTIPLLHR
-54 QALTAVRDVT
+54 ALSAVRDVT

-111 KTIARLRTIEDSLDS
+111 NTIKRLRTIEDLLDNDDL
-126 EESSG
+126 SG

-187 AVIDSNSNPEGITYP
+187 AVIDSNSDPDGITYP

-207 DSTKAIALYCDLI
+207 DSTKAISLFCDLI

-233 ETADSK
+233 ETSVQK
-239 SIEKVKKSKKLEDAS
+239 ETSTKVKKNKSSKVKNS
-254 ATKEVNQDSELTV
+254 EVNKNNSDDTEGYVEKSLNSDEISIDNNDSTRASEL
-267 QIAEEAKSE
+267 
-276 GEEVK
+276 
-281 IVEEISS
+281 
-288 EEKETKPAK
+288 
-297 DSSDKEKE
+297 
-305 TEKPKKAAPKS
+305 KK
-316 KDDSPIEVTSSKQE
+316 
-330 EKVSKEVS
+330 EKVSKKLSNDEEV
-338 SKTEEGSE
+338 KTVSEPDEKKLSE
-346 SKE
+346 SSEKETSEEDEK

>member
-1 MALPEYS
+1 MALPDYS
-8 MNDLLESGAHFGHQ
+8 MSELLEAGAHFGHQ
-22 KHRWNPKMEPYIFG
+22 KHRWNPKMEPFIFG

-41 HILDLSQTIPMLY
+41 HILDLSQTIPLLHR
-54 QALTAVRDVT
+54 ALTAVRDVT

-111 KTIARLRTIEDSLDS
+111 NTIKRLRTIEDLIDNDDL
-126 EESSG
+126 SG

-161 DLIFVIDTVKE
+161 DLIFVLDTVKE
-172 QIAIQEATKLNIPIA
+172 QIAIQEAKKLNIPIA
-187 AVIDSNSNPEGITYP
+187 AVIDSNSNPDGITYP

-207 DSTKAIALYCDLI
+207 DSTKAISLFCDLI

-233 ETADSK
+233 ETSVQTETPPKVVKKKAS
-239 SIEKVKKSKKLEDAS
+239 KVK
-254 ATKEVNQDSELTV
+254 DSEV
-267 QIAEEAKSE
+267 
-276 GEEVK
+276 
-281 IVEEISS
+281 
-288 EEKETKPAK
+288 KETNSY
-297 DSSDKEKE
+297 D
-305 TEKPKKAAPKS
+305 
-316 KDDSPIEVTSSKQE
+316 KDDSVEESLNSDQKPIETDDAIKTSELKE
-330 EKVSKEVS
+330 EDVSEKISDDEETKTESVPADEEVSETSETETSKED
-338 SKTEEGSE
+338 K
-346 SKE
+346 K

>member
-1 MALPEYS
+1 MALPDYS
-8 MNDLLESGAHFGHQ
+8 MSELLEAGAHFGHQ
-22 KHRWNPKMEPYIFG
+22 KHRWNPKMEPFIFG

-41 HILDLSQTIPMLY
+41 HILDLSQTIPLLHR
-54 QALTAVRDVT
+54 ALTAVRDVT

-76 RQGQEI
+76 RQGQDI

-111 KTIARLRTIEDSLDS
+111 NTIKRLRTIEDLLDNDDL
-126 EESSG
+126 SG

-161 DLIFVIDTVKE
+161 DLIFVLDTVKE

-187 AVIDSNSNPEGITYP
+187 AIIDSNSNPDGVTYP

-207 DSTKAIALYCDLI
+207 DSTKSISLFCDLI

-233 ETADSK
+233 ETSTDTETAPKVTKNKNVKTKDVKSDDDKAEEKEIKTNKSDKTEDSA
-239 SIEKVKKSKKLEDAS
+239 VKK
-254 ATKEVNQDSELTV
+254 
-267 QIAEEAKSE
+267 
-276 GEEVK
+276 
-281 IVEEISS
+281 S
-288 EEKETKPAK
+288 EEKEEDESKNPLSDEGDEASVAK
-297 DSSDKEKE
+297 SDS
-305 TEKPKKAAPKS
+305 
-316 KDDSPIEVTSSKQE
+316 IE
-330 EKVSKEVS
+330 EKVSEISEKEE
-338 SKTEEGSE
+338 K
-346 SKE
+346 

>member
-1 MALPEYS
+1 VEVKPDKEVNMALPDYS
-8 MNDLLESGAHFGHQ
+8 MSELLEAGAHFGHQ
-22 KHRWNPKMEPYIFG
+22 KHRWNPKMEPFIFG

-41 HILDLSQTIPMLY
+41 HILDLSQTIPLLHK
-54 QALTAVRDVT
+54 ALTAVRDIT

-111 KTIARLRTIEDSLDS
+111 NTIKRLRTIEDLLENDDL
-126 EESSG
+126 SG

-161 DLIFVIDTVKE
+161 DLIFVLDTVKE

-187 AVIDSNSNPEGITYP
+187 AIIDSNSNPDGVTYP

-207 DSTKAIALYCDLI
+207 DSTKSISLFCDLI

-233 ETADSK
+233 ETSADTKTAPKVTKNKNVKTKDVK
-239 SIEKVKKSKKLEDAS
+239 SDDDKAEDKEIKKKKSDKVEDSSVKKSLKKEEDKSKNSLGDEVSEAQS
-254 ATKEVNQDSELTV
+254 DAT
-267 QIAEEAKSE
+267 
-276 GEEVK
+276 EVK
-281 IVEEISS
+281 ASEISEE
-288 EEKETKPAK
+288 EEK
-297 DSSDKEKE
+297 
-305 TEKPKKAAPKS
+305 
-316 KDDSPIEVTSSKQE
+316 
-330 EKVSKEVS
+330 
-338 SKTEEGSE
+338 
-346 SKE
+346 

>member
-1 MALPEYS
+1 MALPDYS
-8 MNDLLESGAHFGHQ
+8 MSELLEVGAHFGHQ
-22 KHRWNPKMEPYIFG
+22 KHRWNPKMEPFIFG

-41 HILDLSQTIPMLY
+41 HILDLSQTIPLLHR
-54 QALTAVRDVT
+54 ALTAVRDVT

-111 KTIARLRTIEDSLDS
+111 NTIKRLRTIEDLLDNDDL
-126 EESSG
+126 SG

-161 DLIFVIDTVKE
+161 DLIFVLDTVKE

-187 AVIDSNSNPEGITYP
+187 AVIDSNSNPDGITYP

-207 DSTKAIALYCDLI
+207 DSTKAISLFCDLI

-233 ETADSK
+233 ETSVQTETPPNVVKKRASKVKDSEVKETNSNDTDGNIELSLNSDEK
-239 SIEKVKKSKKLEDAS
+239 SIETDDAIK
-254 ATKEVNQDSELTV
+254 TSEL
-267 QIAEEAKSE
+267 KK
-276 GEEVK
+276 EEVSEN
-281 IVEEISS
+281 ISNDEEIKTES
-288 EEKETKPAK
+288 ETA
-297 DSSDKEKE
+297 D
-305 TEKPKKAAPKS
+305 
-316 KDDSPIEVTSSKQE
+316 
-330 EKVSKEVS
+330 EKVSETS
-338 SKTEEGSE
+338 ETEA
-346 SKE
+346 SKEDEK

>member
-1 MALPEYS
+1 MALPDYS
-8 MNDLLESGAHFGHQ
+8 MSELLEAGAHFGHQ
-22 KHRWNPKMEPYIFG
+22 KHRWNPKMEPFIFG

-41 HILDLSQTIPMLY
+41 HILDLSQTIPLLHR
-54 QALTAVRDVT
+54 ALTAVRDVT

-111 KTIARLRTIEDSLDS
+111 NTIKRLRTIEDLLDNDDL
-126 EESSG
+126 SG

-161 DLIFVIDTVKE
+161 DLIFVLDTVKE

-187 AVIDSNSNPEGITYP
+187 AVIDSNSNPDGITYP

-207 DSTKAIALYCDLI
+207 DSTKAISLFCDLI

-233 ETADSK
+233 ETSVQTETSPKVVKKKASKVKETNSNDNDTGDNVEESLNSDEK
-239 SIEKVKKSKKLEDAS
+239 SIETDDVVK
-254 ATKEVNQDSELTV
+254 TSELKK
-267 QIAEEAKSE
+267 EEVSE
-276 GEEVK
+276 NLSNDEEVK
-281 IVEEISS
+281 TKS
-288 EEKETKPAK
+288 EPT
-297 DSSDKEKE
+297 
-305 TEKPKKAAPKS
+305 
-316 KDDSPIEVTSSKQE
+316 E
-330 EKVSKEVS
+330 EKVSETS
-338 SKTEEGSE
+338 ETEA
-346 SKE
+346 SKEDEK